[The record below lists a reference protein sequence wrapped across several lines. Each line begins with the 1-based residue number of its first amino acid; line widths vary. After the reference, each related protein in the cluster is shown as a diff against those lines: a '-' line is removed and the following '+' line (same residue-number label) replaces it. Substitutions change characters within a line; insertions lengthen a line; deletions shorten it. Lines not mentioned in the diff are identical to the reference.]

1 MDAPIRSR
9 RGGGGCDGKPCARRS
24 VLGAK
29 LTVLL
34 LLVFLFLI
42 VFVTG
47 LVRGLG

>member
-1 MDAPIRSR
+1 
-9 RGGGGCDGKPCARRS
+9 

-29 LTVLL
+29 LSVLL